1 MSDSLVVKVL
11 SGWQSMVTSKKQFIY
26 LGGVIIML
34 RIVT

>member
-11 SGWQSMVTSKKQFIY
+11 SGWLSMVTSKKQFIY
-26 LGGVIIML
+26 RDGVRMIL